1 MGQDV
6 YNVKQDIICNL
17 MVIARFAILQDVSY
31 VLLQVQVVYLVK
43 ICITKMEQHVLFV
56 ILWTLVALL
65 VQLSIVVCFVK
76 LDTT

>member
-76 LDTT
+76 PDTT